1 MPDLRWP
8 KITGLSGI
16 ACDPSLSENHG
27 LYEVSRAC
35 KEKREKKIHSPKTTR
50 QFWKSAAAGVSREDS
65 RLCLILPTG
74 VSGGLEAR
82 YLMLIGIHHTRSWW
96 IRAKCNNLLKKKQ
109 QQKKTNQQHTE
120 TPTDKLNLSQ
130 VCYDGNKV
138 CLPGG
143 TCSFPPKHQEGQA
156 DK

>member
-35 KEKREKKIHSPKTTR
+35 KKI
-50 QFWKSAAAGVSREDS
+50 
-65 RLCLILPTG
+65 
-74 VSGGLEAR
+74 
-82 YLMLIGIHHTRSWW
+82 
-96 IRAKCNNLLKKKQ
+96 KKKYSHPKQLENFENLELLGLAWKTQGCALLCPQEFQVGWRIAISRSLVFTTQGVDGSEPNVIIFSKKTPSQ
-109 QQKKTNQQHTE
+109 QQTE

-143 TCSFPPKHQEGQA
+143 ICSFPPKHQEGQA

>member
-27 LYEVSRAC
+27 LYEVSRVC
-35 KEKREKKIHSPKTTR
+35 KEKREKKYIHPKQLDNFENLQLLGLAGRTQGCVLFCPQEFQAGWRLAISCSLVFTT
-50 QFWKSAAAGVSREDS
+50 QGVDGSEPNVIIFS
-65 RLCLILPTG
+65 
-74 VSGGLEAR
+74 
-82 YLMLIGIHHTRSWW
+82 
-96 IRAKCNNLLKKKQ
+96 KKNNK
-109 QQKKTNQQHTE
+109 KKTNQQQTE
-120 TPTDKLNLSQ
+120 TPTDNLNLSQ